1 MSTFHFEVKELGQ
14 RLTDAEL
21 DELKRSRYGDA
32 RGRQATVAE
41 SPAQLLLEA
50 VAAKQSA
57 SKKGPS
63 GLQQSQ
69 PIKTSTDLVIPTVNQ
84 PITKPSET
92 PAEEAKKNP
101 ISSNDSLNK
110 AAVGR
115 ISSPVK
121 QREYRRADGRKRI
134 IPEALGVSS
143 HQENISGTA
152 QITDFSSLTLDHQ
165 KDDCRQIPI
174 DNGVKEASFK
184 KPFNDGTGMTGGTL
198 KCNNFGSKERSG
210 ITARA
215 NIHESLV
222 IEKAPAFTA
231 TTDGRML
238 VESSGLAGMPGSLTS
253 CSVLSIRVFN
263 KKDDDGSLP
272 ICLEAKPVERSMN
285 DMIGVGNAFLTK
297 ETEITCTR
305 GTLVLWSDRI
315 SGKVTVL
322 AGNANF
328 WAVGCEDGCLQVLSF
343 NN

>member
-1 MSTFHFEVKELGQ
+1 MATFHFEVRELGQ

-63 GLQQSQ
+63 GFQQSQ
-69 PIKTSTDLVIPTVNQ
+69 SIKTSTDPVNPIINQ
-84 PITKPSET
+84 PITKLPEMLS
-92 PAEEAKKNP
+92 EEAKKNP
-101 ISSNDSLNK
+101 MSANDSLSK

-121 QREYRRADGRKRI
+121 QREYRRPDGRKRI

-143 HQENISGTA
+143 HQENVSGTA
-152 QITDFSSLTLDHQ
+152 QVADFTSLTSDHQ
-165 KDDCRQIPI
+165 KDDCRQSSA

-184 KPFNDGTGMTGGTL
+184 KPFNGSTDVTCGTK
-198 KCNNFGSKERSG
+198 KCNNFGSKECSG
-210 ITARA
+210 ITARVS
-215 NIHESLV
+215 IHENLV
-222 IEKAPAFTA
+222 IEKAHALA
-231 TTDGRML
+231 SMDGQMQ
-238 VESSGLAGMPGSLTS
+238 VEPSGLVGVPGSLTS
-253 CSVLSIRVFN
+253 CSSLSIRVFN
-263 KKDDDGSLP
+263 KKDDDDSLP

-297 ETEITCTR
+297 ETEITCAR
-305 GTLVLWSDRI
+305 GTLILWSDRI

-328 WAVGCEDGCLQVLSF
+328 WAVGCEDGCLQVS
-343 NN
+343 